1 MAVAGIGAAGP
12 SVAGLHSHDLR
23 GTVSTMLHEAG
34 CTNEE
39 IGLVLGWKRTY
50 VDRMLE
56 IYKAVDLEA
65 SNRAIEKLESVKKAR
80 SEISVL

>member
-1 MAVAGIGAAGP
+1 
-12 SVAGLHSHDLR
+12 
-23 GTVSTMLHEAG
+23 MLHEAG